1 MESLIGLNTD
11 WLRVINYDYTIW
23 LTNKDIQYATIKMLT
38 TEQIEEIENATF
50 EEVQRILSNYI

>member
-11 WLRVINYDYTIW
+11 WIRTINYDYTNW
-23 LTNKDIQYATIKMLT
+23 LLNKNIAYATIKMLT